1 MRPSLQGQF
10 NQPPPIFEHYG
21 MPFWCAG
28 EDLGFVTLGLGFYQ
42 YERDVCQRGRICAT
56 EPGGASSQA
65 VL

>member
-1 MRPSLQGQF
+1 MGSLWKIRSNPLLQTDFFTGTL
-10 NQPPPIFEHYG
+10 
-21 MPFWCAG
+21 WCAG